1 MGAPTRIHRKS
12 GRVKSIKSGRAASRL
27 LVSFLLTGAI
37 APIVA
42 LGFSNARAG
51 ADAPLTGFYL
61 DLGGSA
67 SVGFQPTESYPH
79 GQPTTEGYA
88 NDVVAFEAARGVT
101 LDLTELGCG
110 GETTTTMISG
120 GDRCYHEDGSQLADA
135 MAYLRAHDG
144 YEGIVT
150 IDLGFNDLRGCL
162 HLGSKGQAC
171 IEGRMA
177 VLQEQLPYILQNLKG
192 AAGAGVSFVGIG
204 VDDPY
209 LADALT
215 GKAGARFASYS
226 EAVMDQLNNALSAIY
241 ASADIPMATVS
252 SFFNADDRSKV
263 KLKEMGS
270 VPNNVASACELT
282 WMCAPKPYG
291 PNLHPNDAGYLRIAE
306 AIEGVLTPPW

>member
-1 MGAPTRIHRKS
+1 
-12 GRVKSIKSGRAASRL
+12 
-27 LVSFLLTGAI
+27 
-37 APIVA
+37 
-42 LGFSNARAG
+42 
-51 ADAPLTGFYL
+51 
-61 DLGGSA
+61 
-67 SVGFQPTESYPH
+67 
-79 GQPTTEGYA
+79 
-88 NDVVAFEAARGVT
+88 
-101 LDLTELGCG
+101 
-110 GETTTTMISG
+110 
-120 GDRCYHEDGSQLADA
+120 
-135 MAYLRAHDG
+135 
-144 YEGIVT
+144 
-150 IDLGFNDLRGCL
+150 
-162 HLGSKGQAC
+162 
-171 IEGRMA
+171 MA

>member
-1 MGAPTRIHRKS
+1 M
-12 GRVKSIKSGRAASRL
+12 KSIKSGRAASRL

-42 LGFSNARAG
+42 LSFSNARAG

-135 MAYLRAHDG
+135 IAYLRVHDG

-252 SFFNADDRSKV
+252 SFFNAD
-263 KLKEMGS
+263 
-270 VPNNVASACELT
+270 
-282 WMCAPKPYG
+282 
-291 PNLHPNDAGYLRIAE
+291 
-306 AIEGVLTPPW
+306 